1 MLVTLAIAGVLTLI
15 ALMTV
20 YTHGLR
26 EGLAFLFIGI
36 EIFLLVLMAGA
47 SLIFLGPTLLS
58 GALFVA
64 VFVLATVLIAVIFRF
79 AFRWSLL
86 QWLKSMQ

>member
-1 MLVTLAIAGVLTLI
+1 MLITLAVAGVLTLI

-26 EGLAFLFIGI
+26 EGLAFLFIGT
-36 EIFLLVLMAGA
+36 EVFMLVVMAGA
-47 SLIFLGPTLLS
+47 SLVYLGPTLLS

-64 VFVLATVLIAVIFRF
+64 AFVLVTVLVAIIFRF
-79 AFRWSLL
+79 ACKWSLL
-86 QWLKSMQ
+86 HWLKSLQ